1 MPSSSFSLS
10 PVLVVGDGGERRVEA
25 VDVERHVALVAQ
37 QLHVGILLAAAH
49 AAGTEAALGLRVGLA
64 VLALGPGLP
73 WKDRSFTVKCFQT

>member
-1 MPSSSFSLS
+1 MVNCRAALSPS

-37 QLHVGILLAAAH
+37 QLHVGILLPAAH
-49 AAGTEAALGLRVGLA
+49 AAGTEAALGVRVGFA

-73 WKDRSFTVKCFQT
+73 WKNRSFPVKRF